1 MSAIDEYSANLK
13 TRVKA
18 AREQIAKTAIA
29 NPGAQQLW
37 NDLSHAISRRKHWE
51 KEEARLRS
59 AWGALISSAPPEWQ
73 KLAPKEPS

>member
-1 MSAIDEYSANLK
+1 VSAIDEYNTRLNAN
-13 TRVKA
+13 VKA

-29 NPGAQQLW
+29 NPGTQQLW
-37 NDLSHAISRRKHWE
+37 NALSHAISQRKHWE
-51 KEEARLRS
+51 KEEARLRG